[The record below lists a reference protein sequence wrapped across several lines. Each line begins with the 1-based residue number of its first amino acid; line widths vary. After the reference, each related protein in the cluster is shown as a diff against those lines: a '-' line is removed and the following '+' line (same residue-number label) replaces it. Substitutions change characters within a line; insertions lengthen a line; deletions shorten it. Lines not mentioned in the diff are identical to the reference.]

1 MRLET
6 IPAVLIGAALL
17 ALTAAI
23 LFGVALVLTH
33 RGLRH
38 TNPLHGAL
46 VSIPTAASLLWLL
59 SPFAVRLADWNGD
72 AAMIFLGIGALFP
85 ASVTVLTFEANRRL
99 GPSVTGTL
107 GSVTP
112 LFAVAWAILFLGEQ
126 PTMVQGAA
134 ILAVVTGIALIA
146 FDPKRRNIGSRH
158 WPLALP
164 IVAAAIRGL
173 VQAVGKFGL
182 ALWPNPFA
190 ATFIGYT
197 ASSLVVVVAAAILLR
212 KSNPLVLRPAA
223 LLWFGL
229 VGLCNGTAVLFLY
242 AALSRGS
249 VVLVAP
255 LVATYPFVTL
265 GISAAMRSV
274 IVTRCLLVGI
284 VLTVVG
290 GIVLVFV

>member
-1 MRLET
+1 M
-6 IPAVLIGAALL
+6 LIGAASL
-17 ALTAAI
+17 ALSAAT

-59 SPFAVRLADWNGD
+59 SPFTVRLADWNGD
-72 AAMIFLGIGALFP
+72 AALIFLGIGALFP
-85 ASVTVLTFEANRRL
+85 ASVTLLTFEANRRL

-134 ILAVVTGIALIA
+134 ILAVVAGIALIA
-146 FDPKRRNIGSRH
+146 FDPKRRNIGSRR
-158 WPLALP
+158 WSLALP

-173 VQAVGKFGL
+173 VQAVGKLGL

-190 ATFIGYT
+190 AALIGYT
-197 ASSLVVVVAAAILLR
+197 ASSLVVVAAVILLR
-212 KSNPLVLRPAA
+212 KSNPLILRRAA

-249 VVLVAP
+249 VVLAAP

-265 GISAAMRSV
+265 GISAAMRS
-274 IVTRCLLVGI
+274 IIATRCLLVGI
-284 VLTVVG
+284 ALTVVG
-290 GIVLVFV
+290 SIVLVIV